1 MKKTDSFDLAEQE
14 YQRLFPDSPFFQVW
28 IPRELFESAHFDGA
42 GNISITRVDNGLF
55 GVAIGSN
62 PYIAPEWNRFSV
74 ESKGVRDVPSG
85 AQYVDEWDC
94 YWAKTSAGG
103 ALSQRKFSDDVI
115 KDFLELHAPN
125 SSVFP
130 GNDEI
135 LYWIEIVE
143 DGELLGVGALCR
155 WQSGR
160 VVISSVG
167 THTERRREGIGRKV
181 MEEALAAA
189 PHFGASF
196 ISLGVMHGNESAQRL
211 YQGLGFTLMHNFT
224 YFERR

>member
-1 MKKTDSFDLAEQE
+1 MNKTDSFDLAEQE

-28 IPRELFESAHFDGA
+28 IPRELFESAHIDGA
-42 GNISITRVDNGLF
+42 GNISMTGVVNGLF

-167 THTERRREGIGRKV
+167 THTERCREGIGRKV

>member
-1 MKKTDSFDLAEQE
+1 MNKTDSFELAEQE

-42 GNISITRVDNGLF
+42 GNISITRIDNGLF

-74 ESKGVRDVPSG
+74 ESKGVREVPSG

-103 ALSQRKFSDDVI
+103 ALSQRKFSDDVV

-189 PHFGASF
+189 PHFGANF